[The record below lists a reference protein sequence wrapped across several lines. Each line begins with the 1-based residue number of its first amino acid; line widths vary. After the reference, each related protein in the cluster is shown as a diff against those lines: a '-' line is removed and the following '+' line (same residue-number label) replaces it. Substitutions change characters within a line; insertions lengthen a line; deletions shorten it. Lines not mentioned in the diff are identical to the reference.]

1 MFDQDNLAKGGPYG
15 FGFGFKDD
23 GSFGGL
29 SAFDGVGPYAEAS
42 AAEQDAMDAAAE
54 ATGFE
59 SYTDSDGN
67 TVSSGQQAQDEVAAN
82 PDEYDA
88 SVGGTGDGGDSKV
101 ICGELNRQGIMP
113 DDIYEGDLEYQRTNV
128 HEFTKSGYLLWARP
142 LVKLMRRSQIVTKI
156 VTPVAMAWGK
166 EMAKRSSNIGV
177 GSKLGAA
184 MLYTVAPICTALGAI
199 LWMGHTSGVCSKAG

>member
-1 MFDQDNLAKGGPYG
+1 
-15 FGFGFKDD
+15 
-23 GSFGGL
+23 
-29 SAFDGVGPYAEAS
+29 
-42 AAEQDAMDAAAE
+42 MDAAAE
-54 ATGFE
+54 ATGCE
-59 SYTDSDGN
+59 SSESLGPA
-67 TVSSGQQAQDEVAAN
+67 GQQAQDEVAAN
-82 PDEYDA
+82 PDEYDER
-88 SVGGTGDGGDSKV
+88 VGGAGDGGDSKV

-142 LVKLMRRSQIVTKI
+142 LVKLMRRSKIVTKI

-166 EMAKRSSNIGV
+166 EMAKRSNDVGT

-199 LWMGHTSGVCSKAG
+199 LWMKHTSGVCSKAG